1 MQRLLKTVKG
11 TELIAGSLA
20 LVCSLWIF
28 APADQVDV
36 SNSEV
41 LSRLLLLLAPAFVVF
56 LGCYRQAVH
65 REAWGLLLVLIGA
78 GWNFTIMKGVAG
90 HNWSLRVVQ
99 LELCL
104 LLVACVASCF
114 HAVWDFLSLFTLR
127 TSHE

>member
-11 TELIAGSLA
+11 TELIAGSMV

-28 APADQVDV
+28 APSDQVDV

-78 GWNFTIMKGVAG
+78 VWNFTIMKGVAG
-90 HNWSLRVVQ
+90 HNWSVVQ

-104 LLVACVASCF
+104 VLVAGVASGV
-114 HAVWDFLSLFTLR
+114 HTVWDFLLLFTLR
-127 TSHE
+127 TSNE

>member
-11 TELIAGSLA
+11 TELIAGSMV
-20 LVCSLWIF
+20 LVCSLWVF
-28 APADQVDV
+28 APSDQVDV

-56 LGCYRQAVH
+56 LGCYRQAIH

-78 GWNFTIMKGVAG
+78 VWNFTIMKRVAG
-90 HNWSLRVVQ
+90 HNWSVVQ

-104 LLVACVASCF
+104 VLVACVASCV
-114 HAVWDFLSLFTLR
+114 HTVWDFLSLFTLR
-127 TSHE
+127 TSNE